1 MFTKLHGSA
10 VFVKVLAIMTAL
22 LLCLAPMTS
31 MAYADSITGK
41 LSITINEVDGAS
53 NAVFKVAVNMKNAS
67 FSTRYTIKG
76 DDTVYT
82 LSEDKPINLKAGQ
95 TAVIDGVYGDY
106 KIELQK
112 IENDKATTTVK
123 VNDNAAVDGNVL
135 ELAVEND
142 KDYNVTFTR
151 TYAAEPTAAP
161 TAEPT
166 VEPTAAPTVEPTA
179 EPTVEPTVEPTAA
192 PTEEPVVEYGTLT
205 VKVEKAGEAAS
216 TGDKSF
222 KYTITQNGKPVGDA
236 ITVESGKSTEVKLPV
251 GAYTIEQA
259 TPSVGCTVTVK
270 VGDGV
275 TLMTD
280 AADFEVKANA
290 DTTVK
295 YTNTYTAGSDPD
307 EDTKYDLKIKT
318 VVKGDKADEDAKFV
332 LTVKFDADGSYKMSN
347 GKKIKSGD
355 TVTLT
360 GNDSITIYN
369 LPEGTTYKVRQ
380 KTADED
386 YKTTYKNCSGEL
398 TEDTTARV
406 TNTWADDNGI
416 VKTGDDYNN
425 RMVVMMML
433 ISAAVALGAG
443 VTLRR
448 KFAK

>member
-10 VFVKVLAIMTAL
+10 VFVKVLAVVTAL

-53 NAVFKVAVNMKNAS
+53 GAIFKVAVTMKNAS

-95 TAVIDGVYGDY
+95 TAIIDGVYGDY

-112 IENDKATTTVK
+112 IENDTATTTVK
-123 VNDNAAVDGNVL
+123 VNDGAAVDGNVL
-135 ELAVEND
+135 ALAVEND

-179 EPTVEPTVEPTAA
+179 EPTVEPTAA

-275 TLMTD
+275 TLTTD

-380 KTADED
+380 KTTDED

-406 TNTWADDNGI
+406 TNTWADDDGI

-425 RMVVMMML
+425 QLVVMMML

>member
-53 NAVFKVAVNMKNAS
+53 DAVFKVAVTMKNAS

-112 IENDKATTTVK
+112 IENDTATTTVK
-123 VNDNAAVDGNVL
+123 VNDDAAVDGSVL

-179 EPTVEPTVEPTAA
+179 EPTVEPTAA

-222 KYTITQNGKPVGDA
+222 KYTITQNGKPVGDT

-275 TLMTD
+275 TLTTD

-295 YTNTYTAGSDPD
+295 YTNTYTAGSNPD

-406 TNTWADDNGI
+406 TNTWADNDGI

-425 RMVVMMML
+425 QLVVMMML

>member
-53 NAVFKVAVNMKNAS
+53 DAVFKVAVTMKNAS

-95 TAVIDGVYGDY
+95 TAIIDGVYGDY

-112 IENDKATTTVK
+112 IENDTATTTVK
-123 VNDNAAVDGNVL
+123 VNDGAAVDGNVL
-135 ELAVEND
+135 ALAVEND
-142 KDYNVTFTR
+142 KNYNVTFTR

-179 EPTVEPTVEPTAA
+179 EPTVEPTAA

-275 TLMTD
+275 TLTTD

-380 KTADED
+380 KTTDED

-425 RMVVMMML
+425 QLVVMMML

-448 KFAK
+448 KFTK

>member
-1 MFTKLHGSA
+1 
-10 VFVKVLAIMTAL
+10 
-22 LLCLAPMTS
+22 
-31 MAYADSITGK
+31 
-41 LSITINEVDGAS
+41 
-53 NAVFKVAVNMKNAS
+53 MKNAS

-95 TAVIDGVYGDY
+95 TAIIDGVYGDY

-112 IENDKATTTVK
+112 IENDTATTTVK
-123 VNDNAAVDGNVL
+123 VNDDAAVDGNVL
-135 ELAVEND
+135 ALAVEND
-142 KDYNVTFTR
+142 KNYNVTFTR

-179 EPTVEPTVEPTAA
+179 EPTVEPTAA

-275 TLMTD
+275 TLTTD

-380 KTADED
+380 KTTDED

-425 RMVVMMML
+425 QLVVMMML

>member
-53 NAVFKVAVNMKNAS
+53 NAVFKVAVTMKNAS

-106 KIELQK
+106 KIALQK
-112 IENDKATTTVK
+112 IENDTATTTVK
-123 VNDNAAVDGNVL
+123 VNDDAAVDGNVL

-166 VEPTAAPTVEPTA
+166 VEPTVAPTVEPTA
-179 EPTVEPTVEPTAA
+179 EPTVEPTAA

-205 VKVEKAGEAAS
+205 VKGEKAGEAAS

-332 LTVKFDADGSYKMSN
+332 LTV
-347 GKKIKSGD
+347 
-355 TVTLT
+355 
-360 GNDSITIYN
+360 
-369 LPEGTTYKVRQ
+369 
-380 KTADED
+380 
-386 YKTTYKNCSGEL
+386 
-398 TEDTTARV
+398 
-406 TNTWADDNGI
+406 
-416 VKTGDDYNN
+416 
-425 RMVVMMML
+425 
-433 ISAAVALGAG
+433 
-443 VTLRR
+443 
-448 KFAK
+448 

>member
-10 VFVKVLAIMTAL
+10 VFVKVLAVVTAL

-53 NAVFKVAVNMKNAS
+53 GAIFKVAVTMKNAS

-95 TAVIDGVYGDY
+95 TAIIDGVYGDY

-112 IENDKATTTVK
+112 IENDTATTTVK
-123 VNDNAAVDGNVL
+123 VNDGAAVDGNVL
-135 ELAVEND
+135 ALAVEND
-142 KDYNVTFTR
+142 KNYNVTFTR

-179 EPTVEPTVEPTAA
+179 EPTVEPTAA

-236 ITVESGKSTEVKLPV
+236 ITVESGKSTEVKLPA
-251 GAYTIEQA
+251 GAYTVEQEM
-259 TPSVGCTVTVK
+259 PSVGCTVSVS
-270 VGDGV
+270 VNDGSALLTSAV
-275 TLMTD
+275 
-280 AADFEVKANA
+280 DFEIKADAN
-290 DTTVK
+290 TTVK
-295 YTNTYTAGSDPD
+295 YTNVYTAGSDP
-307 EDTKYDLKIKT
+307 EPKHNLKIKT

-425 RMVVMMML
+425 QMVVMMML

>member
-53 NAVFKVAVNMKNAS
+53 DAVFKVAVTMKNAS

-112 IENDKATTTVK
+112 IENDTATTTVK
-123 VNDNAAVDGNVL
+123 VNDDAAVDGNVL

-166 VEPTAAPTVEPTA
+166 VEPTAEPTVEPTA
-179 EPTVEPTVEPTAA
+179 EPTVEPTAA

-222 KYTITQNGKPVGDA
+222 KYNITQNGKPVGDA
-236 ITVESGKSTEVKLPV
+236 ITVESGKSTEIKLPV
-251 GAYTIEQA
+251 GTYTIEQA

-275 TLMTD
+275 TLTTA

-369 LPEGTTYKVRQ
+369 LPEGTTYQVRQ

-425 RMVVMMML
+425 QLVVMMML

>member
-53 NAVFKVAVNMKNAS
+53 DAVFKVAVTMKNAS

-112 IENDKATTTVK
+112 IENDTATTTVK
-123 VNDNAAVDGNVL
+123 VNDDAAVDGNVL

-179 EPTVEPTVEPTAA
+179 EPTVEPTAA

-275 TLMTD
+275 TLTTD

-295 YTNTYTAGSDPD
+295 YTNTYTAGSNPD

-406 TNTWADDNGI
+406 TNTWADNDGI

-425 RMVVMMML
+425 QLVVMMML
-433 ISAAVALGAG
+433 ISAAVVLGAG

-448 KFAK
+448 KFSK

>member
-53 NAVFKVAVNMKNAS
+53 NAVFKVAVTMKNAS

-106 KIELQK
+106 KIALQK
-112 IENDKATTTVK
+112 IENDPATTTVK
-123 VNDNAAVDGNVL
+123 VNDDAAVDGNVL

-142 KDYNVTFTR
+142 KNYNVTFTR

-179 EPTVEPTVEPTAA
+179 EPTVEPTAA

-275 TLMTD
+275 TLTTD

-380 KTADED
+380 KTTDED

-406 TNTWADDNGI
+406 TNTWADNDGI

-425 RMVVMMML
+425 QMVVMMML

>member
-53 NAVFKVAVNMKNAS
+53 NAVFKVAVTMKNAS

-95 TAVIDGVYGDY
+95 TAIIDGVYGDY
-106 KIELQK
+106 KIALQK
-112 IENDKATTTVK
+112 IENDTATTTVK
-123 VNDNAAVDGNVL
+123 VNDDAAVDGNVL

-151 TYAAEPTAAP
+151 TYTAEPTAAP

-179 EPTVEPTVEPTAA
+179 EPTVEPTAA

-275 TLMTD
+275 TLTTD

-425 RMVVMMML
+425 QLVVMMML

>member
-53 NAVFKVAVNMKNAS
+53 DAVFKVAVTMKNAS

-95 TAVIDGVYGDY
+95 TAIIDGVYGDY

-112 IENDKATTTVK
+112 IENDTATTTVK
-123 VNDNAAVDGNVL
+123 VNDGAAVDGNVL
-135 ELAVEND
+135 ALAVEND
-142 KDYNVTFTR
+142 KNYNVTFTR
-151 TYAAEPTAAP
+151 TYAAKPTAAP

-179 EPTVEPTVEPTAA
+179 EPTVEPTAA

-236 ITVESGKSTEVKLPV
+236 ITVESGKSAEVKLPV

-275 TLMTD
+275 TLTTD

-425 RMVVMMML
+425 QLVVMMML

-448 KFAK
+448 KFSK

>member
-41 LSITINEVDGAS
+41 LSITINEVGGAS
-53 NAVFKVAVNMKNAS
+53 DAVFKVAVTMKNAS

-106 KIELQK
+106 KIALQK
-112 IENDKATTTVK
+112 IENDTATTTVK
-123 VNDNAAVDGNVL
+123 VNDDAAVDGNVL

-179 EPTVEPTVEPTAA
+179 EPTVEPTAA

-222 KYTITQNGKPVGDA
+222 KYTITQNGKPVGGA

-270 VGDGV
+270 VGNGV
-275 TLMTD
+275 TLTTD

-380 KTADED
+380 KTTDED

-406 TNTWADDNGI
+406 TNTWADNNGI

-425 RMVVMMML
+425 QMVVMMML

>member
-53 NAVFKVAVNMKNAS
+53 DAVFKVAVTMKNAS

-76 DDTVYT
+76 EGTVYT

-106 KIELQK
+106 KIALQK
-112 IENDKATTTVK
+112 IENDTATTTVK
-123 VNDNAAVDGNVL
+123 VNDDAAVDGNVL
-135 ELAVEND
+135 ALAVEND
-142 KDYNVTFTR
+142 KNYNVTFTR

-179 EPTVEPTVEPTAA
+179 EPTVEPTAA

-275 TLMTD
+275 TLTTD

-425 RMVVMMML
+425 QLVVMMML

-448 KFAK
+448 KFSK

>member
-10 VFVKVLAIMTAL
+10 VFVKVLAVVTAL

-53 NAVFKVAVNMKNAS
+53 GAIFKVAVTMKNAS

-95 TAVIDGVYGDY
+95 TAIIDGVYGDY

-112 IENDKATTTVK
+112 IENDTATTTVK
-123 VNDNAAVDGNVL
+123 VNDGAAVDGNVL
-135 ELAVEND
+135 ALAVENG

-179 EPTVEPTVEPTAA
+179 EPTVEPTAA

-236 ITVESGKSTEVKLPV
+236 ITVASGKSTEVKLPV

-259 TPSVGCTVTVK
+259 TPSVGCTVSVS
-270 VGDGV
+270 VNDGSALLTSAV
-275 TLMTD
+275 
-280 AADFEVKANA
+280 DFEIKADAN
-290 DTTVK
+290 TTVK
-295 YTNTYTAGSDPD
+295 YTNVYTAGSDP
-307 EDTKYDLKIKT
+307 EPKHNLKIKT

-380 KTADED
+380 KTTDED

-406 TNTWADDNGI
+406 TNTWTDDNGI

-425 RMVVMMML
+425 QLVVMMML

>member
-53 NAVFKVAVNMKNAS
+53 DAVFKVAVTMKNAS

-95 TAVIDGVYGDY
+95 TAIIDGVYGDY

-112 IENDKATTTVK
+112 IENDTATTTVK
-123 VNDNAAVDGNVL
+123 VNDGAAVDGNVL
-135 ELAVEND
+135 ALAVEND

-179 EPTVEPTVEPTAA
+179 EPTVEPTAA

-236 ITVESGKSTEVKLPV
+236 ITVESGKSTVVKLPV

-275 TLMTD
+275 TLTTD

-295 YTNTYTAGSDPD
+295 YTNPYTAGSDPD

-380 KTADED
+380 KTTDED

-406 TNTWADDNGI
+406 TNTWTDDNGI

-425 RMVVMMML
+425 QMVVMMML

>member
-10 VFVKVLAIMTAL
+10 VFVKVLAVVTAL

-53 NAVFKVAVNMKNAS
+53 DAVFKVAVTMKNAS

-112 IENDKATTTVK
+112 IENDTATTTVK
-123 VNDNAAVDGNVL
+123 VNDGAAVDGNVL
-135 ELAVEND
+135 ALAVEND
-142 KDYNVTFTR
+142 KNYNVTFTR

-179 EPTVEPTVEPTAA
+179 EPTVEPTAA

-275 TLMTD
+275 TLTTD

-380 KTADED
+380 KTTDED

-425 RMVVMMML
+425 QLVVMMML

-448 KFAK
+448 KFSK

>member
-53 NAVFKVAVNMKNAS
+53 DAVFKVAVTMKNAS

-112 IENDKATTTVK
+112 IENDTATTTVK
-123 VNDNAAVDGNVL
+123 VNDDAAVDGSVL

-179 EPTVEPTVEPTAA
+179 EPTVEPTAA

-275 TLMTD
+275 TLTTD

-295 YTNTYTAGSDPD
+295 YTNTYTAGSNPD

-406 TNTWADDNGI
+406 TNTWADNDGI

-425 RMVVMMML
+425 QLVVMMML

>member
-10 VFVKVLAIMTAL
+10 VFVKVLAVVTAL

-53 NAVFKVAVNMKNAS
+53 GAIFKVAVTMKNAS

-95 TAVIDGVYGDY
+95 TAIIDGVYGDY

-112 IENDKATTTVK
+112 IENDTATTTVK
-123 VNDNAAVDGNVL
+123 VNDGAAVDGNVL
-135 ELAVEND
+135 ALAVEND
-142 KDYNVTFTR
+142 KNYNVTFTR

-179 EPTVEPTVEPTAA
+179 EPTVEPTAA

-222 KYTITQNGKPVGDA
+222 KYTISQNGKPVGDA
-236 ITVESGKSTEVKLPV
+236 ITVESGKSTEVKLPA
-251 GAYTIEQA
+251 GAYTVEQE
-259 TPSVGCTVTVK
+259 TPSVGCTVSVS
-270 VGDGV
+270 VNDGSALLTSAV
-275 TLMTD
+275 
-280 AADFEVKANA
+280 DFEIKADAN
-290 DTTVK
+290 TTVK
-295 YTNTYTAGSDPD
+295 YTNVYTAGSDP
-307 EDTKYDLKIKT
+307 EPKHNLKIKT

-380 KTADED
+380 KTTDED

-425 RMVVMMML
+425 QMVVMMML

>member
-53 NAVFKVAVNMKNAS
+53 DAVFKVAVTMKNAS

-76 DDTVYT
+76 DNTVYT

-106 KIELQK
+106 KIALQK
-112 IENDKATTTVK
+112 IENDTATTTVK
-123 VNDNAAVDGNVL
+123 VNDDAAVDGNVL

-179 EPTVEPTVEPTAA
+179 EPTVEPTAA

-216 TGDKSF
+216 TGDESF

-275 TLMTD
+275 TLTTD

-355 TVTLT
+355 TVTLI

-380 KTADED
+380 KTTDED
-386 YKTTYKNCSGEL
+386 YKTTYKNCSGQL

-406 TNTWADDNGI
+406 TNTWADNDGI

-425 RMVVMMML
+425 QLVVMMML

>member
-53 NAVFKVAVNMKNAS
+53 DAVFKVAVTMKNAS

-95 TAVIDGVYGDY
+95 TAIIDGVYGDY

-112 IENDKATTTVK
+112 IENDTATTTVK
-123 VNDNAAVDGNVL
+123 VNDDAAVDGNVL
-135 ELAVEND
+135 RLAVEND

-179 EPTVEPTVEPTAA
+179 EPTVEPTAA

-275 TLMTD
+275 TLTTD

-425 RMVVMMML
+425 QMVVMMML

>member
-10 VFVKVLAIMTAL
+10 VFVKVLAVVTAL

-53 NAVFKVAVNMKNAS
+53 GAIFKVAVTMKNAS

-95 TAVIDGVYGDY
+95 TAIIDGVYGDY

-112 IENDKATTTVK
+112 IENDTATTTVK
-123 VNDNAAVDGNVL
+123 VNDGAAVDGNVL
-135 ELAVEND
+135 ALAVEND
-142 KDYNVTFTR
+142 KNYNVTFTR

-179 EPTVEPTVEPTAA
+179 EPTVEPTAA

-236 ITVESGKSTEVKLPV
+236 ITVESGKSTEVKLPA
-251 GAYTIEQA
+251 GAYTVEQEM
-259 TPSVGCTVTVK
+259 PSVGCTVSVS
-270 VGDGV
+270 VNDGSALLTSAV
-275 TLMTD
+275 
-280 AADFEVKANA
+280 DFEIKADAN
-290 DTTVK
+290 TTVK
-295 YTNTYTAGSDPD
+295 YTNVYTAGSDP
-307 EDTKYDLKIKT
+307 EPKHNLKIKT

-332 LTVKFDADGSYKMSN
+332 LTAKFDADGSYKMSN

-380 KTADED
+380 KTTDED

-406 TNTWADDNGI
+406 TNTWTDDNGI

-425 RMVVMMML
+425 QMVVMMML

>member
-53 NAVFKVAVNMKNAS
+53 DAVFKVAVTMKNAS

-95 TAVIDGVYGDY
+95 TAIIDGVYGDY

-112 IENDKATTTVK
+112 IENDTATTTVK
-123 VNDNAAVDGNVL
+123 VNDDAAVDGNVL
-135 ELAVEND
+135 ALAVEND
-142 KDYNVTFTR
+142 KNYNVTFTR

-179 EPTVEPTVEPTAA
+179 EPTVEPTAA

-275 TLMTD
+275 TLTTD

-380 KTADED
+380 KTTDED

-425 RMVVMMML
+425 QMVVMMIL

>member
-53 NAVFKVAVNMKNAS
+53 DAVFKVAVTMKNAS

-112 IENDKATTTVK
+112 IENDTATTTVK
-123 VNDNAAVDGNVL
+123 VNDDAAVDGNVL

-179 EPTVEPTVEPTAA
+179 EPTVEPTAA

-275 TLMTD
+275 TLTTD

-295 YTNTYTAGSDPD
+295 YTNTYTAGSNPD

-406 TNTWADDNGI
+406 TNTWADNDGI

-425 RMVVMMML
+425 QLVVMMML

>member
-22 LLCLAPMTS
+22 LLCLAPMAS

-53 NAVFKVAVNMKNAS
+53 DAVFKVAVTMKNAS

-123 VNDNAAVDGNVL
+123 VNDGAAVDGNVL
-135 ELAVEND
+135 ALAVEND
-142 KDYNVTFTR
+142 KNYNVTFTR

-179 EPTVEPTVEPTAA
+179 EPTVEPTAA

-275 TLMTD
+275 TLTTD

-307 EDTKYDLKIKT
+307 EDAKYDLKIKT

-332 LTVKFDADGSYKMSN
+332 LTVKLDADGSYKMSN

-380 KTADED
+380 KTTDED

-425 RMVVMMML
+425 QLVVMMML

>member
-53 NAVFKVAVNMKNAS
+53 DAVFKVAVTMKNAS

-106 KIELQK
+106 KIALQK
-112 IENDKATTTVK
+112 IENDTATTTVK
-123 VNDNAAVDGNVL
+123 VNDDAAVDGNVL

-179 EPTVEPTVEPTAA
+179 EPTVEPTAA

-236 ITVESGKSTEVKLPV
+236 ITVESGKSTEVKLLV

-275 TLMTD
+275 TLTTD

-425 RMVVMMML
+425 QLVVMMML

>member
-53 NAVFKVAVNMKNAS
+53 DAVFKVAVTMKNAS

-76 DDTVYT
+76 DNTVYT

-106 KIELQK
+106 KIALQK
-112 IENDKATTTVK
+112 IENDTATTTVK
-123 VNDNAAVDGNVL
+123 VNDDAAVDGNVL

-179 EPTVEPTVEPTAA
+179 EPTVEPTAA

-216 TGDKSF
+216 TGDESF

-275 TLMTD
+275 TLTTD

-380 KTADED
+380 KTTDED

-406 TNTWADDNGI
+406 TNTWADNDGI

-425 RMVVMMML
+425 QLVVMMML

>member
-10 VFVKVLAIMTAL
+10 VFVKVLAVVTAL

-53 NAVFKVAVNMKNAS
+53 GAIFKVAVTMKNAS

-95 TAVIDGVYGDY
+95 TAIIDGVYGDY

-112 IENDKATTTVK
+112 IENDTATTTVK
-123 VNDNAAVDGNVL
+123 VNDGAAVDGNVL
-135 ELAVEND
+135 ALAVENG

-179 EPTVEPTVEPTAA
+179 EPTVEPTAA

-236 ITVESGKSTEVKLPV
+236 ITVESGKSTEVKLPA
-251 GAYTIEQA
+251 GAYTVEQEM
-259 TPSVGCTVTVK
+259 PSVGCTVSVS
-270 VGDGV
+270 VNDGSALLTSAV
-275 TLMTD
+275 
-280 AADFEVKANA
+280 DFEIKADAN
-290 DTTVK
+290 TTVK
-295 YTNTYTAGSDPD
+295 YTNVYTAGSDP
-307 EDTKYDLKIKT
+307 EPKHNLKIKT

-380 KTADED
+380 KTTDED

-406 TNTWADDNGI
+406 TNTWTDDNGI

-425 RMVVMMML
+425 QMVVMMML

>member
-22 LLCLAPMTS
+22 LLCLVPMTS

-53 NAVFKVAVNMKNAS
+53 DAVFKVAVTMKNAS

-112 IENDKATTTVK
+112 IENDTATTTVK
-123 VNDNAAVDGNVL
+123 VNDGAAVDGNVL
-135 ELAVEND
+135 ALAVENG

-179 EPTVEPTVEPTAA
+179 EPTVEPTAA

-275 TLMTD
+275 TLTTD

-332 LTVKFDADGSYKMSN
+332 LTVKFDADGSYRMSN

-380 KTADED
+380 KTTDED

-398 TEDTTARV
+398 IEDTTARV

-425 RMVVMMML
+425 QMVVMMML

>member
-53 NAVFKVAVNMKNAS
+53 DAVFKVAVTMKNAS

-112 IENDKATTTVK
+112 IENDTATTTVK
-123 VNDNAAVDGNVL
+123 VNDDAAVDGSVL

-179 EPTVEPTVEPTAA
+179 EPTAA

-222 KYTITQNGKPVGDA
+222 KYTITQNGKPVGDT

-275 TLMTD
+275 TLTTD

-295 YTNTYTAGSDPD
+295 YTNTYTAGSNPD

-406 TNTWADDNGI
+406 TNTWADNDGI

-425 RMVVMMML
+425 QLVVMMML

>member
-53 NAVFKVAVNMKNAS
+53 DAVFKVAVTMKNAS

-106 KIELQK
+106 KIALQK
-112 IENDKATTTVK
+112 IENDTATTTVK
-123 VNDNAAVDGNVL
+123 VNDDAAVDGNVL

-151 TYAAEPTAAP
+151 TYAAKPTAAP

-166 VEPTAAPTVEPTA
+166 VEPTAA
-179 EPTVEPTVEPTAA
+179 PTVEPTVEPTAA

-275 TLMTD
+275 TLTTD

-425 RMVVMMML
+425 QLVVMMML

>member
-10 VFVKVLAIMTAL
+10 VFVKVLAVVTAL

-31 MAYADSITGK
+31 MAYAESITGK

-53 NAVFKVAVNMKNAS
+53 GAIFKVAVTMKNAS

-95 TAVIDGVYGDY
+95 TAIIDGVYGDY

-112 IENDKATTTVK
+112 IENDTATTTVK
-123 VNDNAAVDGNVL
+123 VNDGAAVDGNVL
-135 ELAVEND
+135 ALAVEND
-142 KDYNVTFTR
+142 KNYNVTFTR

-179 EPTVEPTVEPTAA
+179 EPTVEPTAA

-236 ITVESGKSTEVKLPV
+236 ITVESGKSTEVKLPA
-251 GAYTIEQA
+251 GAYTVEQEM
-259 TPSVGCTVTVK
+259 PSVGCTVSVS
-270 VGDGV
+270 VNDGSALLTSAV
-275 TLMTD
+275 
-280 AADFEVKANA
+280 DFEIKADAN
-290 DTTVK
+290 TTVK
-295 YTNTYTAGSDPD
+295 YTNVYTAGSDP
-307 EDTKYDLKIKT
+307 EPKHNLKIKT

-380 KTADED
+380 KTTDED

-406 TNTWADDNGI
+406 TNTWTDDNGI

-425 RMVVMMML
+425 QMVVMMML

>member
-53 NAVFKVAVNMKNAS
+53 DAVFKVAVTMKNAS

-95 TAVIDGVYGDY
+95 TAIIDGVYGDY

-112 IENDKATTTVK
+112 IENDTATTTVK
-123 VNDNAAVDGNVL
+123 VNDDAAVDGNVL
-135 ELAVEND
+135 ALAVEND
-142 KDYNVTFTR
+142 KNYNVTFTR

-179 EPTVEPTVEPTAA
+179 EPTVEPTAA

-275 TLMTD
+275 TLTTD

-380 KTADED
+380 KTTDED

-406 TNTWADDNGI
+406 TNTWTDDNGI

-425 RMVVMMML
+425 QMVVMMML

>member
-10 VFVKVLAIMTAL
+10 AFVKVLAIMTAL

-53 NAVFKVAVNMKNAS
+53 DAVFKVAVTMKNAS

-106 KIELQK
+106 KIALQK
-112 IENDKATTTVK
+112 IENDTATTTVK
-123 VNDNAAVDGNVL
+123 VNDDAAVDGNVL

-179 EPTVEPTVEPTAA
+179 EPTVEPTAA

-275 TLMTD
+275 TLTTD

-318 VVKGDKADEDAKFV
+318 VVNGDKADEDAKFV

>member
-10 VFVKVLAIMTAL
+10 VFVKVLAIMAAL

-53 NAVFKVAVNMKNAS
+53 DAVFKVAVTMKNAS

-106 KIELQK
+106 KIALQK
-112 IENDKATTTVK
+112 IENDTATTTVK
-123 VNDNAAVDGNVL
+123 VNDDAAVDGNVL

-166 VEPTAAPTVEPTA
+166 VEPTVAPTVEPTA
-179 EPTVEPTVEPTAA
+179 EPTVEPTAA

>member
-10 VFVKVLAIMTAL
+10 VFVKVLAVVTAL

-53 NAVFKVAVNMKNAS
+53 DAVFKVAVTMKNAS

-123 VNDNAAVDGNVL
+123 VNDGAAVDGNVL
-135 ELAVEND
+135 ALAVEND

-179 EPTVEPTVEPTAA
+179 EPTVEPTAA

-275 TLMTD
+275 TLTTD

-425 RMVVMMML
+425 QLVVMMML
-433 ISAAVALGAG
+433 ISAAIALGAG

>member
-53 NAVFKVAVNMKNAS
+53 DAVFKVAVTMKNAS

-95 TAVIDGVYGDY
+95 TAIIDGVYGDY

-112 IENDKATTTVK
+112 IENDTATTTVK
-123 VNDNAAVDGNVL
+123 VNDDAAVDGNVL
-135 ELAVEND
+135 ALAVEND
-142 KDYNVTFTR
+142 KNYNVTFTR

-179 EPTVEPTVEPTAA
+179 EPTVEPTAA

-275 TLMTD
+275 TLTTD

-380 KTADED
+380 KTTDED

-425 RMVVMMML
+425 QLVVMMML

>member
-10 VFVKVLAIMTAL
+10 VFVKVLAVVTAL

-53 NAVFKVAVNMKNAS
+53 DAVFKVAVTMKNAS

-95 TAVIDGVYGDY
+95 TAIIDGVYGDY

-112 IENDKATTTVK
+112 IENDTATTTVK
-123 VNDNAAVDGNVL
+123 VNDGAAVDGNVL
-135 ELAVEND
+135 ALAVEND
-142 KDYNVTFTR
+142 KNYNVTFTR

-179 EPTVEPTVEPTAA
+179 EPTVEPTAA

-236 ITVESGKSTEVKLPV
+236 ITVESGKSTEVKLPA
-251 GAYTIEQA
+251 GAYTVEQEM
-259 TPSVGCTVTVK
+259 PSVGCTVSVS
-270 VGDGV
+270 VNDGSALLTSAV
-275 TLMTD
+275 
-280 AADFEVKANA
+280 DFEIKADAN
-290 DTTVK
+290 TTVK
-295 YTNTYTAGSDPD
+295 YTNVYTAGSDP
-307 EDTKYDLKIKT
+307 EPKHNLKIKT

-425 RMVVMMML
+425 QLVVMMML